1 MWSIDATLL
10 KVDPQTRGSNSTP
23 LADNRRQ
30 VLVPMIT
37 RGTRPATGANGELA
51 GLLAGDGPSEILR
64 RFCIGEAIGSEV
76 GHNVGEDSYPPLQ
89 QPNPTRAAPKRA
101 PVPKT
106 RSSKDNCCLNFTT
119 GDGSHKSL
127 DPQLN
132 QPETPNA

>member
-1 MWSIDATLL
+1 MGSVDAPLL
-10 KVDPQTRGSNSTP
+10 KVDPQTLGSNSTP
-23 LADNRRQ
+23 LADNHRQ
-30 VLVPMIT
+30 VLAPMIT

-51 GLLAGDGPSEILR
+51 GLLAGDGRPEILR
-64 RFCIGEAIGSEV
+64 TFCIGEVIGSEV

-119 GDGSHKSL
+119 RDGSHQAL

-132 QPETPNA
+132 QPETRNA